1 MFRHV
6 IYCFLPYSCEEAI
19 FTTRVLLTIEFGLT
33 ILRESRDVTHVFI
46 CAKIDC
52 SGNIFKVTVTSF
64 KSVIACHISALNPV
78 MLILMCI
85 SVEILS
91 ENRLHRRSCV
101 TKVRLTA
108 LSNGRMTEG
117 KEQTRRKQNLKLISK
132 LRCT

>member
-1 MFRHV
+1 
-6 IYCFLPYSCEEAI
+6 
-19 FTTRVLLTIEFGLT
+19 
-33 ILRESRDVTHVFI
+33 
-46 CAKIDC
+46 
-52 SGNIFKVTVTSF
+52 
-64 KSVIACHISALNPV
+64 
-78 MLILMCI
+78 MCI
-85 SVEILS
+85 GVEILS